1 MKTKKSLILQD
12 IVGLFVSI
20 FIFVL
25 PFVFMIF
32 NSLKERK
39 EANFLHFAFPKK
51 VLWANYKEVIQT
63 SNYAIMRAFKNSLLI
78 TLFSLILLIVM
89 CSMAAYSIQ
98 RRNDKQTNILTSL
111 FMAGLMLPP
120 AILPT
125 IWVMQYLHIYKT
137 MFSMVM
143 IETAL
148 QMPFTILLYRG
159 FMSTVP
165 KEMEEASYMDGCSK
179 LRVYAQIIFPL
190 LKPITATV
198 IILDAVTIFN
208 DFMNPLYFF
217 PGKDNITVQLTL
229 YNFMG
234 KFTSSYNLLFADTI
248 LITLPMFLL
257 FIIFNKKIIAGM
269 SQGSVK
275 G

>member
-1 MKTKKSLILQD
+1 
-12 IVGLFVSI
+12 
-20 FIFVL
+20 
-25 PFVFMIF
+25 
-32 NSLKERK
+32 
-39 EANFLHFAFPKK
+39 
-51 VLWANYKEVIQT
+51 
-63 SNYAIMRAFKNSLLI
+63 
-78 TLFSLILLIVM
+78 
-89 CSMAAYSIQ
+89 MAAYSIQ
-98 RRNDKQTNILTSL
+98 RRGDKQTNFLTSL

-165 KEMEEASYMDGCSK
+165 REMEEASYIDGCTK
-179 LRVYAQIIFPL
+179 LSVYRQIIFPL

-234 KFTSSYNLLFADTI
+234 KFDNSYNLLFADTI